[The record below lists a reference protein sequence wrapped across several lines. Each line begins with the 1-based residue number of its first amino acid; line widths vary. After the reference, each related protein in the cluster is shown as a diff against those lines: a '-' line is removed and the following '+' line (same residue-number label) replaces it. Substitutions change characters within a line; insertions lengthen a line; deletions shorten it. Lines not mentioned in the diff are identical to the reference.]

1 MPRKAG
7 APIARI
13 EINGP
18 FREGDPVLDELRAE
32 AAARNVSLQLHI
44 YDILRA
50 RYLARQ
56 GESYMQLLWTPTD
69 PAVQPPAAA
78 PEAPPTD
85 PASEAASA
93 WLDLLDD

>member
-18 FREGDPVLDELRAE
+18 FREGDAVLDELRAE
-32 AAARNVSLQLHI
+32 AAARNVSLQQHI
-44 YDILRA
+44 YDVLRA
-50 RYLARQ
+50 RYLARH

-69 PAVQPPAAA
+69 PAVQPTAA
-78 PEAPPTD
+78 PSETPPTD
-85 PASEAASA
+85 PAGEAASA
-93 WLDLLDD
+93 WLDMLDD

>member
-13 EINGP
+13 DINGQ
-18 FREGDPVLDELRAE
+18 FREGDPALDELRAE
-32 AAARNVSLQLHI
+32 AAARNVTLQQHI

-56 GESYMQLLWTPTD
+56 GQSYLALLWTPTD
-69 PAVQPPAAA
+69 PAVQPSVDTPPPDPPDAAA
-78 PEAPPTD
+78 
-85 PASEAASA
+85 SAAAA
-93 WLDLLDD
+93 WLDLIE